1 MRAVSEGGRAPLASP
16 PAYEALAERLGV
28 KPLPVELLQEALTHA
43 SFLNESGTDA
53 RSNERLEFLGDSV
66 LGMVIATE
74 LFRRYPNAGEGDLTR
89 MRADVV
95 RGRTLAAAAIR
106 LGLGEHLVLGRGEEA
121 AGGRQRERNLAGALE
136 AIVGA
141 VWQGH
146 GYRVA
151 RSFVLRLLVPELQ
164 ILRKEGSRLDSKST
178 LQHLVQAR
186 WHEPP
191 DYVTVEEENGGT
203 GRRFTVEVRVAGESL
218 GRGEGSS
225 KREAQQRAA
234 QQAVEWLRARTEAG
248 E

>member
-1 MRAVSEGGRAPLASP
+1 MPLASP

-28 KPLPVELLQEALTHA
+28 KPLPVELLREALTHA
-43 SFLNESGTDA
+43 SYLNESGAAA

-74 LFRRYPNAGEGDLTR
+74 LFRRYPTAGEGDLTR
-89 MRADVV
+89 MRADIV
-95 RGRTLAAAAIR
+95 RGRTLAAAAVR

-121 AGGRQRERNLAGALE
+121 AGGRTRERNLAGAME
-136 AIVGA
+136 SIVGA
-141 VWQGH
+141 VWVGH
-146 GYRVA
+146 GYRAA
-151 RSFVLRLLVPELQ
+151 RTFVLRLLLPELQ
-164 ILRKEGSRLDSKST
+164 LLRKEGSQLDSKST
-178 LQHLVQAR
+178 LQHVVQAR

-191 DYVTVEEENGGT
+191 EYVTLDEENGDA

-218 GRGEGSS
+218 GRGNGSS

-234 QQAVEWLRARTEAG
+234 QQAIDVLRVRSETG